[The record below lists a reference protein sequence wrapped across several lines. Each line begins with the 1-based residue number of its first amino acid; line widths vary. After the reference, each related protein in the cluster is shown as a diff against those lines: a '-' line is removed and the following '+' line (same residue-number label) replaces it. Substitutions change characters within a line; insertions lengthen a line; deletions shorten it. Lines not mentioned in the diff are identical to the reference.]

1 MAGDGRRLIIVSNR
15 LPVRL
20 RESAPGE
27 WNVVP
32 SSGGLVTAL
41 APVLRRHGGTWI
53 GWPGKAGASVGALER
68 RLNASAARYRLVPVA
83 LSEQEVEK
91 FYGGFANRIVWPLFH
106 DCFHLCNFEPAYWR
120 AYESAN
126 LKFARKAAEV
136 AQPGDII
143 WVHDYQLM
151 GVGAALRRLG
161 IDNEIGFFN
170 HIPFPTPDIFCRLP
184 WRQAILDSLL
194 EYDLIGFQL
203 ERDASHFHECLGSL
217 ARSPRASFESPQ
229 RSYRQRDP
237 RVGHFPIS
245 IDFDEFADE
254 ASSDSARELSAQL
267 RSGNAGRKILLGI
280 DRLDYSKGL
289 LEKLAAFRRALE
301 KYPELRGRT
310 TLIQHV
316 VPSRENVPEY
326 RALRLRIER
335 DVSAI
340 NGAYSERGWIPVHYY
355 YQSLCRAD
363 LCAYYRAAD
372 VCLVTSQKDGMNL
385 VAKEYCAA
393 QVDDPGVLILSE
405 FTGAAA
411 EIGGDALTVNP
422 FDVEQVSDAIQ
433 VAATMELAE
442 RSERMSRLRAHVRSH
457 DVYRWVER
465 YLEALIPWAPG
476 AVPFDKVAV

>member
-1 MAGDGRRLIIVSNR
+1 MAGNGHRLIIVSNR

-20 RESAPGE
+20 REGASDE

-53 GWPGKAGASVGALER
+53 GWPGRAVDDVGKLER
-68 RLNASAARYRLVPVA
+68 RLNPASAPYRLVPIG
-83 LSEQEVEK
+83 LSEQEVER
-91 FYGGFANRIVWPLFH
+91 FYGGFANQVVWPLFH
-106 DCFHLCNFEPAYWR
+106 DCFHLCNFDPEFWR

-126 LKFARKAAEV
+126 LKFARKAAEL
-136 AQPGDII
+136 AKPGDII

-161 IDNEIGFFN
+161 VDNEIGFFN
-170 HIPFPTPDIFCRLP
+170 HIPFPTADIFCRLP

-203 ERDASHFHECLGSL
+203 GRDEAHFHDCLASL
-217 ARSPRASFESPQ
+217 SRSARSSFESPQ
-229 RSYRQRDP
+229 RRYRQRDP
-237 RVGHFPIS
+237 RVGRFPIS
-245 IDFDEFADE
+245 IDFEEFDAE
-254 ASSDSARELSAQL
+254 ASSDAAQELAAQL
-267 RSGNAGRKILLGI
+267 RRANAGRKILLGI

-301 KYPELRGRT
+301 KYPRLRGRA

-316 VPSRENVPEY
+316 VPSREHLPEY

-335 DVSAI
+335 AVSAI
-340 NGAYSERGWIPVHYY
+340 NGAFSEPGWIPVHYY
-355 YQSLCRAD
+355 YQSLSRAD

-372 VCLVTSQKDGMNL
+372 LCLVTSQKDGMNL

-411 EIGGDALTVNP
+411 EIGDDALRVNP
-422 FDVEQVSDAIQ
+422 FDTEAVSDAIYAG
-433 VAATMELAE
+433 AAMSLVERAE
-442 RSERMSRLRAHVRSH
+442 RMRRLRAHIRSH
-457 DVYRWVER
+457 DVYRWVES
-465 YLEALIPWAPG
+465 YLAELAPPESR
-476 AVPFDKVAV
+476 AVSLDKVAV